1 MKVILLVSALLLAL
15 PVMANEASRVQTAN
29 LVTLTEQTLNY
40 KVPEDWKFI
49 PVSDAEWTR
58 LTEHFHSPSV
68 TAFSINQAHLTKL
81 RESYELKATTSR
93 LRETLTH
100 EFGHVVCGCSDERR
114 TN

>member
-1 MKVILLVSALLLAL
+1 MGSHGIRIWRWLVFGSLALLSMTL

-29 LVTLTEQTLNY
+29 LVTLTVQTLNY

-68 TAFSINQAHLTKL
+68 TAFSINQAHLTSP
-81 RESYELKATTSR
+81 RESYVLKATPS
-93 LRETLTH
+93 
-100 EFGHVVCGCSDERR
+100 
-114 TN
+114 